1 MDFTKQVNKLNTEIT
16 LYSNKVAQQQFEEL
30 RDSIIKTLE
39 KRLNVRN
46 LEAKIIDLP
55 KKKGRPPI
63 KKNVYIRLKNRKN
76 EFL

>member
-76 EFL
+76 ESL